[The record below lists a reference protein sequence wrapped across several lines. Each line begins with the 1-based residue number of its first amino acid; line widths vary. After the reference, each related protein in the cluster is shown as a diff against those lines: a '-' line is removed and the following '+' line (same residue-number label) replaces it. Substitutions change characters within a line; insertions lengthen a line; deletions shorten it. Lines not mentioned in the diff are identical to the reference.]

1 MVFRSSINS
10 RTDAVTGGVVPDA
23 SIIRPIPDFMQKINN
38 AVIDAPMVRLV
49 GKGAPYDALK
59 LEFGI
64 TEYAPITDTL
74 GAAISDTTG
83 TTGYTVTATTGNA
96 FQLWDRFAVATTT
109 GVDPAEDAEQ
119 FLVTGISGNT
129 LTCTRKFAGTTGAT
143 ALNGS
148 RILILGPAVPENVDT
163 PRSPLM
169 DGSLDFNYP
178 EEFGYSFQISGR
190 ARNTPRMDIRGDQY
204 ETRLAEK
211 MKEAIRD
218 LDLTLLRGKRAVGDG
233 SATNPSAMGGLL
245 QFTNFYKTDMGG
257 APLTLNAINTQA
269 QTVARDVGKETLGKT
284 IMGNYDA
291 KRFWNSLF
299 DERKVANST
308 DEATKLT
315 YSTVETDFG
324 TFKFVINDR
333 MPPGMVVGW
342 NTEYA
347 KLRPYTGR
355 GNGGDGGD
363 WYDTPLP
370 ASGRYDI
377 GALIGDFHFDVR
389 FERSR
394 WKLYNFSTTYSDYG
408 AAI

>member
-1 MVFRSSINS
+1 MVYRSAINS
-10 RTDAVTGGVVPDA
+10 RSDAVSGGVVPDLDV
-23 SIIRPIPDFMQKINN
+23 IRPIPDFMQKINN

-49 GKGAPYDALK
+49 GKGASYGQLK

-74 GAAISDTTG
+74 GAAITDTTG
-83 TTGYTVTATTGNA
+83 TTGYTVTVTTGNA
-96 FQLWDRFAVATTT
+96 FQLFDRFAVAVTT
-109 GVDPAEDAEQ
+109 GIDPPEDAEQ
-119 FLVTGISGNT
+119 FLVTAISGNT
-129 LTCTRKFAGTTGAT
+129 ITATRKFAGTTGAT

-178 EEFGYSFQISGR
+178 QEWGYSFQISGR
-190 ARNTPRMDIRGDQY
+190 ARNTDRADIRGDQY
-204 ETRLAEK
+204 ESRLTEK

-218 LDLTLLRGKRAVGDG
+218 LDLTLLRGKRAAGDG
-233 SATNPSAMGGLL
+233 TATNPSAIGGLL
-245 QFTNFYKTDMGG
+245 QFTNFYKTDLGG

-269 QTVARDVGKETLGKT
+269 QTVARDVGKEAMGKT
-284 IMGNYDA
+284 LMGNFDT
-291 KRFWNSLF
+291 KRFWNTLF
-299 DERKVANST
+299 DERKVANTT

-315 YSTVETDFG
+315 YSSVETDFG
-324 TFKFVINDR
+324 AFSFVINDR
-333 MPPGMVVGW
+333 MPPGMLLGW
-342 NTEYA
+342 NPEYT

-355 GNGGDGGD
+355 GGSGGE

-370 ASGRYDI
+370 AAGRYDI
-377 GALIGDFHFDVR
+377 GALMGDYHFDVR

-394 WKLYNFSTTYSDYG
+394 YKLYNFSVTYSDYG
-408 AAI
+408 NVV